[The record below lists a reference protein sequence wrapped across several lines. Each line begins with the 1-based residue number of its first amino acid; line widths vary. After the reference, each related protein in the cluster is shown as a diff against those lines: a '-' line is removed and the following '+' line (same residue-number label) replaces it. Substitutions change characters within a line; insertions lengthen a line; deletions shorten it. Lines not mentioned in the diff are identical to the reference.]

1 MIPAAFDYLAPA
13 TLDEAVTLLRSH
25 GGDAKILAGGQS
37 LIPMLKLRL
46 AEPAVLVDINRIPGL
61 SYIEERDGALHI
73 GALAREADLEGA
85 AVVRQRYPILIDTGS
100 VIADPLVRNS
110 ATICGNIAHGDP
122 GNDHP
127 ATMLAL
133 DATFI
138 ARGPNGER
146 RIPAR
151 EFFLGLFSTALDTDE
166 ILTEI
171 VIPSPAPRASGA
183 YLKLER
189 KVGDYATAG
198 VAAQVALDSA
208 GACAK
213 AGIGLTNVGATAI
226 AAIRAEEFL
235 RNKPLDA
242 PTIAQAAEIAASEAD
257 PFEDRR
263 GSAEYKRD
271 VVRVLAARALRLA
284 ATRAAG
290 AVVPTPLPFTYAPK
304 EGPGARG

>member
-1 MIPAAFDYLAPA
+1 MIPSSFDYLAPA
-13 TLDEAVTLLRSH
+13 TLDEAVDLLREH
-25 GGDAKILAGGQS
+25 AGEAKILAGGQS

-46 AEPAVLVDINRIPGL
+46 AEPALLVDINRIPGL
-61 SYIEERDGALHI
+61 AYVEERDGALRI
-73 GALAREADLEGA
+73 GALAREADLEGS
-85 AVVRQRYPILIDTGS
+85 AVVRQRYPILLDTAA

-133 DATFI
+133 DATFVV
-138 ARGPNGER
+138 RGPKGER

-151 EFFLGLFSTALDTDE
+151 EFFLGLFSTALDADE

-171 VIPSPAPRASGA
+171 VIPRPAERSGGS

-198 VAAQVALDSA
+198 VAVQVTLDDS
-208 GACAK
+208 GGCAR
-213 AGIGLTNVGATAI
+213 AGIGLTNVGAMAI
-226 AAIRAEEFL
+226 AAVRAEEFL

-242 PTIAQAAEIAASEAD
+242 PTIAQAGEIAASEAD

-263 GSAEYKRD
+263 GSVDYKRD
-271 VVRVLAARALRLA
+271 VIRVLAARALRLA
-284 ATRAAG
+284 ATRASG
-290 AVVPTPLPFTYAPK
+290 TSVPTPLPFTYAP
-304 EGPGARG
+304 AQSTLRS